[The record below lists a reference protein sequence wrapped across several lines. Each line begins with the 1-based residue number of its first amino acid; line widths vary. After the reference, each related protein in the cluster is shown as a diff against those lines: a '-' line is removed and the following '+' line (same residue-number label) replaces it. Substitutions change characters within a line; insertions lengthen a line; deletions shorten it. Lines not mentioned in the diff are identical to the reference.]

1 MIPSARK
8 GDSHVCPLPGHGTT
22 PIISA
27 SDNVIINGDWAA
39 RVGDACGCGAVI
51 IAGFPSI
58 IVNDRPM
65 AYLGSP
71 TSHGGM
77 ITSGSENVGGDVV
90 MAEVLAVPTNDWG
103 GGVKPHECR

>member
-1 MIPSARK
+1 
-8 GDSHVCPLPGHGTT
+8 
-22 PIISA
+22 
-27 SDNVIINGDWAA
+27 
-39 RVGDACGCGAVI
+39 VI
-51 IAGFPSI
+51 IAGFPTI
-58 IVNDRPM
+58 MVNGRPM

-77 ITSGSENVGGDVV
+77 IISGSENVGGDVV